1 MENAENKNNIFI
13 YLLIVFLA
21 IFFGTGIFLMI
32 TSGKAKSAG
41 GTNDASST
49 IKEEKM
55 VIPTETPTVGSL
67 LLSKEFESIKI
78 NNNFTVTVSASSGQK
93 NIVGYDLILY
103 YDPSVTEFIKAE
115 SLLPDFQIYS
125 YKRENYVIITA
136 VKGLQSQ
143 SPSVF
148 SDNKILSFSFVGKK
162 IGKNSL
168 SLRSNLGNEKTKL
181 VTDKTESLNPKL
193 SDLQIEIN

>member
-1 MENAENKNNIFI
+1 MENTENKNNIFI

-21 IFFGTGIFLMI
+21 IFFGTSIFLVI
-32 TSGKAKSAG
+32 SSGKTKATDN
-41 GTNDASST
+41 TNMTTST

-55 VIPTETPTVGSL
+55 LIPTESPTSGSI
-67 LLSKEFESIKI
+67 LLSKEFESTKI
-78 NNNFTVTVSASSGQK
+78 NNNFTVTVSANSNQK

-103 YDPSVTEFIKAE
+103 YDSLAMEFIKAE

-136 VKGLQSQ
+136 VKGLQNQ
-143 SPSVF
+143 NLSVF
-148 SDNKILSFSFVGKK
+148 SENKILSFTFLGKK

-168 SLRSNLGNEKTKL
+168 SLRSSLGNEKTKL
-181 VTDKTESLNPKL
+181 VTDKTETLNPKL